1 MIVATWYNYAMKH
14 TNEVK
19 KLRTGRPPAQDNKQ
33 LVDQVPEDRT
43 DAREAFDGLLDKV
56 SRKANKQ

>member
-1 MIVATWYNYAMKH
+1 MKH